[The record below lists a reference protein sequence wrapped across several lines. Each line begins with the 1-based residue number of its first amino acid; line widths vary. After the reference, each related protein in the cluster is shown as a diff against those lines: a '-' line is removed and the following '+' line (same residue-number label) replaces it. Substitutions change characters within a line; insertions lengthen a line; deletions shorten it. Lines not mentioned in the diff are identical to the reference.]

1 MKYPDSELIINA
13 DGSAFHLH
21 IKPEQMADKIILV
34 GDRGRTDMVASLF
47 DYKEVAVENREFRSI
62 SGTYKGKSVM
72 VLSTGIGTGNIDI
85 VVNELDALANID
97 FSTRDD
103 KPLHKSIDLVR
114 IGTCGGLQSFVP
126 EGTYIASNRSIGFD
140 GVLHFYANSQSVRD
154 LSFEEA
160 FVKHVGFGSDHA
172 LPYCA
177 MNSKELLERIAGAD
191 MVRGNTIAS
200 SGFYGPQGRKL
211 RLPLSDENLNAKI
224 ESFDF
229 NGDKITNFEMESSA
243 LAGLAGLLGHNA
255 LTVCLVIANRVGKRF
270 IGDYKP
276 KMQELVRTVL
286 DRI

>member
-47 DYKEVAVENREFRSI
+47 DYKEAAVENREFRSI
-62 SGTYKGKSVM
+62 RGTYKGKSVM

-103 KPLHKSIDLVR
+103 KPLHKTIDLVR

-160 FVKHVGFGSDHA
+160 FVKHVGFASDHA

-276 KMQELVRTVL
+276 KMQELVRIVL